1 MSNQS
6 KDYCQSDNSVV
17 EDKSSSKVVSGSA
30 VNSCYGQ
37 AAAGGTAAKQHRGAA
52 EAVSHSLRSRS
63 EESLLDPVG
72 SVGSSKSEKLKL
84 SFGGDGG
91 RAKSG
96 SPAAAGSGTS
106 YRWGH

>member
-30 VNSCYGQ
+30 VSCYGQ
-37 AAAGGTAAKQHRGAA
+37 APSGGAAAKQHRVGAA
-52 EAVSHSLRSRS
+52 DAVSHSLRSRS

-96 SPAAAGSGTS
+96 SPAEPPRAVLA
-106 YRWGH
+106 

>member
-30 VNSCYGQ
+30 VTSCYGQ
-37 AAAGGTAAKQHRGAA
+37 AAAAGGTAVKQHRGAA

-106 YRWGH
+106 YR